1 MIPKQ
6 LTSNTITDRIRSY
19 YVEDTPLS
27 AEDLIYKDRIVT
39 AHSLTLN
46 EASNDGAACAIMM
59 KRFDISER
67 TAYRD
72 ILAAKNIFG
81 SLRTPT
87 KEAMRYIITQWATDL
102 FAMAKKTK
110 NMKGMEKAMERITKV
125 IDHVAAQTRARLP
138 TGLLNRAIEE
148 AVDRVAAPMIG
159 GKRFKIY
166 YGTQV
171 GVAPVT
177 IRIFVNDPLRLTKA
191 YGAFLERILRARFG
205 LEGAPLRLKFQ
216 ERIRPELPGVS
227 EPGHSRSPAS
237 RQPPR
242 YAKQHK
248 KSSHGRHAGR

>member
-46 EASNDGAACAIMM
+46 DASNDGAACAILM

-125 IDHVAAQTRARLP
+125 NNLDKEDLDLP
-138 TGLLNRAIEE
+138 DPSKIQPPVQLITIEM
-148 AVDRVAAPMIG
+148 DFIKHPMFKLCDEG
-159 GKRFKIY
+159 TQKRIMEVYEKIMEQINLSPIREYSDMFKIEDI
-166 YGTQV
+166 
-171 GVAPVT
+171 PH
-177 IRIFVNDPLRLTKA
+177 IEI
-191 YGAFLERILRARFG
+191 E
-205 LEGAPLRLKFQ
+205 
-216 ERIRPELPGVS
+216 
-227 EPGHSRSPAS
+227 
-237 RQPPR
+237 
-242 YAKQHK
+242 
-248 KSSHGRHAGR
+248 